1 VDKLIA
7 RIQKIDMIDN
17 AMAEILRTKT
27 DAERLSMVDQ
37 MWRFA
42 RNMIVNNL
50 RRENPDW
57 TDEQIQRET
66 ARRLSH
72 GAV

>member
-1 VDKLIA
+1 MVS
-7 RIQKIDMIDN
+7 RIQSIDMIDD
-17 AMAEILRTKT
+17 AMADILRQKT
-27 DAERLSMVDQ
+27 PAERLAIANG

-42 RNMIVNNL
+42 RDMIRNNL

>member
-1 VDKLIA
+1 MRKINPRFEVMDDLMVEVL
-7 RIQKIDMIDN
+7 RQK
-17 AMAEILRTKT
+17 TP
-27 DAERLSMVDQ
+27 AERLAISHG

-42 RNMIVNNL
+42 RELL
-50 RRENPDW
+50 RSALRAQHPDW
-57 TDEQIQRET
+57 SEEQICQEM

>member
-1 VDKLIA
+1 MPS
-7 RIQKIDMIDN
+7 RFQHIDVIDDRV
-17 AMAEILRTKT
+17 AEILRQKT
-27 DAERLSMVDQ
+27 DAERMATVDQ

-42 RNMIVNNL
+42 RDMIRNNL
-50 RRENPDW
+50 RRDHPDW
-57 TDEQIQRET
+57 TEEELDRTT